1 MNQNTQ
7 SEGKTVAESKVSL
20 AQVMMPEDTNPAGNV
35 HGGTIMKLVDNAAFV
50 VASRHSR
57 KNVVTVSMDRMDF
70 HHPVYL
76 GDLLFIRASL
86 NMTGRTS
93 MEVGVKVE
101 SEDTLTGEV
110 RHTGS
115 AYLTFVALDHR
126 GRPAPIPPVIPE
138 TPEEKRR
145 YKEALE
151 RAAQRKKNRRKD

>member
-1 MNQNTQ
+1 MQLK
-7 SEGKTVAESKVSL
+7 GKTVAESKVSL
-20 AQVMMPEDTNPAGNV
+20 AQIMLPEDTNPAGNV

-50 VASRHSR
+50 AASRHCR
-57 KNVVTVSMDRMDF
+57 RNVVTVSMDSMSF
-70 HHPVYL
+70 HSPVYL
-76 GDLLFIRASL
+76 GDLLFLKASV
-86 NMTGRTS
+86 NMTGRSS

-126 GRPAPIPPVIPE
+126 GRPAQVPPLVPE

-145 YKEALE
+145 YREACE
-151 RAAQRKKNRRKD
+151 RAARRKKIRRKD